1 MTKRKTPFPVLSYEE
16 KGNRAKFRAFIFA
29 LRTLIRIFAYRM
41 NMQLHFA
48 PLQGYTDFEYRKIH
62 ARHCGGVDTYYT
74 PFIRWEKEGIRDKD
88 IKDILPENNEG
99 VHLVPQIICSD
110 TDEFNRLADAVQ
122 ELGYEEMD
130 LNMGCPAPMQTKL
143 MRGSGILPHPIRVQA
158 LLKEMERRPEVHFS
172 AKMRL
177 GLDSKEEWRELT
189 DILNSSSLKH
199 LTIHPRIGKQMYK
212 GEVDMEAFHE
222 MYNAIS
228 IPIIYNG
235 DVTSM
240 EQVSSLSERLP
251 NLLGIM
257 MGRGLLARPTL
268 ARECIQ
274 EKEMSTRERTG
285 ILMQMHEDML
295 DYCTRKY
302 KVDSQILMHIHA
314 FWEYQESQMERKTW
328 KKIMKAGNMKNY
340 LEAIRKL

>member
-1 MTKRKTPFPVLSYEE
+1 ME
-16 KGNRAKFRAFIFA
+16 I
-29 LRTLIRIFAYRM
+29 
-41 NMQLHFA
+41 HFA
-48 PLQGYTDFEYRKIH
+48 PLQGYTDFEYRRIH

-74 PFIRWEKEGIRDKD
+74 PFIRWEKGGIREKD

-99 VHLVPQIICSD
+99 LHLVPQIICAD
-110 TDEFNRLADAVQ
+110 TDEFNRLADAIQ
-122 ELGYEEMD
+122 ELGYGEMD

-143 MRGSGILPHPIRVQA
+143 MRGSGILPYPTRVSA
-158 LLKEMERRPEVHFS
+158 LLKEMERRPEVRFS

-177 GLDSKEEWRELT
+177 GLEGKEEWRELSGM
-189 DILNSSSLKH
+189 LNSSCLKH
-199 LTIHPRIGKQMYK
+199 LTVHPRIGKQMYK
-212 GEVDMEAFHE
+212 GEVDMDAFNEVYSSIH
-222 MYNAIS
+222 

-240 EQVSSLSERLP
+240 EQVSSLLERYPDLP
-251 NLLGIM
+251 GIM

-268 ARECIQ
+268 AQECLMG
-274 EKEMSTRERTG
+274 KEMPHEERMS

-295 DYCTRKY
+295 GYCTRKY
-302 KVDSQILMHIHA
+302 KVDSQILLHIHS
-314 FWEYQESQMERKTW
+314 FWEYQESQLERKTW

>member
-1 MTKRKTPFPVLSYEE
+1 ME
-16 KGNRAKFRAFIFA
+16 I
-29 LRTLIRIFAYRM
+29 
-41 NMQLHFA
+41 HFA
-48 PLQGYTDFEYRKIH
+48 PLQGYTDFEYRRIH

-74 PFIRWEKEGIRDKD
+74 PFIRWEKGGIREKD

-99 VHLVPQIICSD
+99 LHLVPQIICAD
-110 TDEFNRLADAVQ
+110 TDEFNRLADTIQ
-122 ELGYEEMD
+122 EHGYEEMD

-143 MRGSGILPHPIRVQA
+143 MRGSGILPYPTRVSA
-158 LLKEMERRPEVHFS
+158 LLKEMERRPEVRFS

-177 GLDSKEEWRELT
+177 GLEGKEEWRELSGM
-189 DILNSSSLKH
+189 LNSSCLKH
-199 LTIHPRIGKQMYK
+199 LTVHPRIGKQMYK
-212 GEVDMEAFHE
+212 GEVDMDAFNEVYSSIH
-222 MYNAIS
+222 

-240 EQVSSLSERLP
+240 EQVSSLLERYPGLH
-251 NLLGIM
+251 GIM

-268 ARECIQ
+268 AQECLMG
-274 EKEMSTRERTG
+274 KEMPHEERMS

-295 DYCTRKY
+295 GYCTRKY
-302 KVDSQILMHIHA
+302 KVDSQILLHIHS
-314 FWEYQESQMERKTW
+314 FWEYQESQLERKTW

>member
-1 MTKRKTPFPVLSYEE
+1 ME
-16 KGNRAKFRAFIFA
+16 I
-29 LRTLIRIFAYRM
+29 
-41 NMQLHFA
+41 HFA
-48 PLQGYTDFEYRKIH
+48 PLQGYTDFEYRRIH

-74 PFIRWEKEGIRDKD
+74 PFIRWEKGGIREKD

-99 VHLVPQIICSD
+99 LHLVPQIICAD
-110 TDEFNRLADAVQ
+110 TDEFKRLADTIQ
-122 ELGYEEMD
+122 EHGYEEMD

-143 MRGSGILPHPIRVQA
+143 MRGSGILPYPTRVSA
-158 LLKEMERRPEVHFS
+158 LLKEMERRPEVRFS

-177 GLDSKEEWRELT
+177 GLEGKEEWRELSGM
-189 DILNSSSLKH
+189 LNSSCLKH
-199 LTIHPRIGKQMYK
+199 LTVHPRIGKQMYK
-212 GEVDMEAFHE
+212 GEVDMDAFNEVYSSIH
-222 MYNAIS
+222 

-240 EQVSSLSERLP
+240 EQVSSLLERYPDLP
-251 NLLGIM
+251 GIM

-268 ARECIQ
+268 AQECLMG
-274 EKEMSTRERTG
+274 KEMPHEERMS

-295 DYCTRKY
+295 GYCTRKY
-302 KVDSQILMHIHA
+302 KVDSQILLHIHS
-314 FWEYQESQMERKTW
+314 FWKYQESQLERKTW